1 MNRNFWRDLYPVSET
16 RRRLARSSWIWIYL
30 PIAAA
35 FLAAACLAAVVLG
48 SASGDGYLQN
58 GQLATIILAGGML
71 AAGFIGW
78 LTILAAL
85 WGLGDLLELLPAL
98 TTRVRVRFV
107 SGARLLERN
116 IHTAKRTAAAVSRFF
131 SREKRAGAPR
141 WAPPGRPGVRR
152 ETRDG

>member
-30 PIAAA
+30 PIAAG
-35 FLAAACLAAVVLG
+35 FLIAACLAAVLLG
-48 SASGDGYLQN
+48 SAPGDGYLQN

-71 AAGFIGW
+71 AAGFLGW
-78 LTILAAL
+78 LAILAAL
-85 WGLGDLLELLPAL
+85 WGLGDLMQSLPML

-107 SGARLLERN
+107 NDARLWKRN
-116 IHTAKRTAAAVSRFF
+116 IHGVKRTAAAVTRFF
-131 SREKRAGAPR
+131 SRGKRAGTPR
-141 WAPPGRPGVRR
+141 WAPPGGAGVRR